1 MASTTVSTTVI
12 IMAKKTRAKS
22 KALST
27 IVAVL
32 VIAVIV
38 LFVILGISLLKNREL
53 SSGNKHTDNTEEL
66 NETTDEVTDNTV
78 KTIVHSSDYTILPNE
93 EGIPIAQI
101 DVDINEVKSVNED
114 VCGWIYI
121 PDTNVN
127 CAIVC
132 NSDNPDYYLTNDIN
146 NINGVFIQNYNSN
159 DFSDRMTV
167 VYGKSQNGKSQFDDL
182 LKYKDKTF
190 FDNHRYIYVKQD
202 NKILTYKIFAAR
214 KAYAEHLMLG
224 YDWSVDQVFLDYLIY
239 IIKSGDIEMQS
250 EVETALDID
259 ENANIDNTL
268 DVDVNDRVITLSQR
282 IEGEDN
288 YRYLVQGVLIN
299 ESIEEA
305 P

>member
-1 MASTTVSTTVI
+1 
-12 IMAKKTRAKS
+12 MAKKNKAKS
-22 KALST
+22 KALSVV
-27 IVAVL
+27 IAVL
-32 VIAVIV
+32 VIAAIV
-38 LFVILGISLLKNREL
+38 LFIILGVSLLKNREL
-53 SSGNKHTDNTEEL
+53 SSENERINNTEEVMA
-66 NETTDEVTDNTV
+66 DEATVTV
-78 KTIVHSSDYTILPNE
+78 KTFVHSSDYTILPNE

-132 NSDNPDYYLTNDIN
+132 NPDNPDYYLTNDISE
-146 NINGVFIQNYNSN
+146 INGVFIQNYNNS
-159 DFSDRMTV
+159 DFTDRMSV

-182 LKYKDKTF
+182 FKFKDKTF

-259 ENANIDNTL
+259 ENANIDNTF
-268 DVDVNDRVITLSQR
+268 DADVNDRVITLSQR

>member
-22 KALST
+22 KALSVV
-27 IVAVL
+27 IAVL

-38 LFVILGISLLKNREL
+38 LFIVLGISLLKNREL
-53 SSGNKHTDNTEEL
+53 SNENEQAGNTEE
-66 NETTDEVTDNTV
+66 VTV
-78 KTIVHSSDYTILPNE
+78 KTIVHSSDYSILPNE

-132 NSDNPDYYLTNDIN
+132 NSDNPDYYLTNDISDM
-146 NINGVFIQNYNSN
+146 NGVFIQNYNSN

-167 VYGKSQNGKSQFDDL
+167 VYGKSQNGKSQFEDL
-182 LKYKDKTF
+182 FKFKDKTF

-202 NKILTYKIFAAR
+202 EKILTYKIFAAR

-250 EVETALDID
+250 EVETLNCNSKIH
-259 ENANIDNTL
+259 T
-268 DVDVNDRVITLSQR
+268 
-282 IEGEDN
+282 
-288 YRYLVQGVLIN
+288 
-299 ESIEEA
+299 
-305 P
+305 

>member
-1 MASTTVSTTVI
+1 MASTTASTTVI

-22 KALST
+22 KALSVV
-27 IVAVL
+27 IAVL

-53 SSGNKHTDNTEEL
+53 SDENEQADNTEE
-66 NETTDEVTDNTV
+66 VTV
-78 KTIVHSSDYTILPNE
+78 KTIVHSSDYTILPSE

-167 VYGKSQNGKSQFDDL
+167 VYGKSQNGESQFDDL

>member
-1 MASTTVSTTVI
+1 
-12 IMAKKTRAKS
+12 MAKKTRAKS
-22 KALST
+22 KALSA

-38 LFVILGISLLKNREL
+38 LFVILGINLLNNREL
-53 SSGNKHTDNTEEL
+53 SSENEQAGNTEE
-66 NETTDEVTDNTV
+66 VTV
-78 KTIVHSSDYTILPNE
+78 KTIVHSSDYSILPSE

-159 DFSDRMTV
+159 DFTDRMTV

-202 NKILTYKIFAAR
+202 EKILTYKIFAAR

>member
-1 MASTTVSTTVI
+1 MVSTTVI

-22 KALST
+22 KALSVV
-27 IVAVL
+27 IAVL

-38 LFVILGISLLKNREL
+38 LFIILGISLLKNREL
-53 SSGNKHTDNTEEL
+53 SNENEQAGNTEE
-66 NETTDEVTDNTV
+66 VTV
-78 KTIVHSSDYTILPNE
+78 KTIVHSSDYSILPNE

-132 NSDNPDYYLTNDIN
+132 NSDNPDYYLTNDISDM
-146 NINGVFIQNYNSN
+146 NGVFIQNYNSN
-159 DFSDRMTV
+159 DFSDRRTGGAGQSLDGQRRVGGRRRGRGLRV
-167 VYGKSQNGKSQFDDL
+167 VN
-182 LKYKDKTF
+182 
-190 FDNHRYIYVKQD
+190 NHRYIYVKQD

>member
-22 KALST
+22 KALSVV
-27 IVAVL
+27 IAVL

-38 LFVILGISLLKNREL
+38 LFIILGISLLKNREL

-66 NETTDEVTDNTV
+66 NETTDE
-78 KTIVHSSDYTILPNE
+78 HSSDYSILPNE

-167 VYGKSQNGKSQFDDL
+167 VYGKSQNGKSQFEDL
-182 LKYKDKTF
+182 LKFKDKTF

-299 ESIEEA
+299 ESIEET